1 VPGSRLIAAA
11 LALAASGAVGCS
23 LWDRC
28 DWREVRAS
36 CRLYDVDL
44 RYDPARREVVAIAG
58 YAVGEA
64 PSAVRG
70 GKEVRYRVP
79 PGVEP
84 ARAVDRVR
92 DYVTSHA
99 ALVCRWRTLVRG
111 DCATDQVMVPLP
123 GCPDHGTCWLRLDLG
138 D

>member
-1 VPGSRLIAAA
+1 MPGSRLIAAA
-11 LALAASGAVGCS
+11 LALAASASTGCS

-36 CRLYDVDL
+36 CQLYDVDL
-44 RYDPARREVVAIAG
+44 RYDAPRREIIAIAG
-58 YAVGEA
+58 YYVGEA
-64 PSAVRG
+64 PTTVRG
-70 GKEVRYRVP
+70 GKQIRYRVP

-84 ARAVDRVR
+84 ARAAERVR
-92 DYVTSHA
+92 AYIHGHA

-123 GCPDHGTCWLRLDLG
+123 GCPDRGICWLRLDLG